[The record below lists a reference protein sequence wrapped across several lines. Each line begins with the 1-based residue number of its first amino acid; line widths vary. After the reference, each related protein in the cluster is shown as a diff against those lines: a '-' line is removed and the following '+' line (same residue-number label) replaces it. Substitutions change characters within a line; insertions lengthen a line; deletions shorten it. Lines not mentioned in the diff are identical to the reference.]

1 MTNETKVKNKIK
13 WFAGITI
20 AVVSLLLVVATV
32 SVFTDIPDA
41 KAITQNEVDKLK
53 NQLSSITAQRKEL
66 EAELKNLDKQ
76 QATMTQQIEAL
87 DNKIA
92 AAEEEIEIQLQLI
105 GALENLISIKETELA
120 ESEEQRDAQYELMR
134 DRVRFMA
141 EHGNVSYLSI
151 LLSSESFSDFLTRY
165 EVIKSIVEHDNSIF
179 DAFRATCDDIATQKD
194 SLEQSYAE
202 AEAQEKQLEENKA
215 KMEAEVTQREA
226 KMEELIKTES
236 ATRKEYNSIAAE
248 EDKLIDDVR
257 DAVNELAKQSSSVY
271 VGGKFQ
277 WPLPAANN
285 VVTCVYGMRV
295 HPITGVYKLHTG
307 VDLRAS
313 SGTNIY
319 AANSGTVITSTYS
332 TAYGN
337 YVVIDHG
344 GGIATLYAHM
354 TKRLVKVG
362 DKVKQGKVIGY
373 VGSTGYSTGPHLHFE
388 IIKDGDYIDPITQY
402 SGFRIVHKDG
412 RVLSK

>member
-1 MTNETKVKNKIK
+1 MTKETSLGNGIK
-13 WFAGITI
+13 WFARIAATAICLFLVASVI
-20 AVVSLLLVVATV
+20 AV
-32 SVFTDIPDA
+32 FTNIPDA
-41 KAITQNEVDKLK
+41 KAITQSEVDKLK

-66 EAELKNLDKQ
+66 EKELKNLDKQ

-92 AAEEEIEIQLQLI
+92 AAEEEIELQLQLI
-105 GALENLISIKETELA
+105 TALENLVSIKETELS
-120 ESEEQRDAQYELMR
+120 ESEAKMDAQYELMR

-151 LLSSESFSDFLTRY
+151 LLSSESFSDFLTRF

-179 DAFRATCDDIATQKD
+179 DAFRATCDDVASQKA
-194 SLEQSYAE
+194 SLEESYAE
-202 AEAQEKQLEENKA
+202 AEAQEKLLEDNKA
-215 KMEAEVTQREA
+215 KMEAEVAQREA
-226 KMEELIKTES
+226 KMAELVKTES
-236 ATRKEYNSIAAE
+236 ETRKEYNSIAAE
-248 EDKLIDDVR
+248 EDKLVDDVR

-277 WPLPAANN
+277 WPLPAKNN
-285 VVTCVYGMRV
+285 IVTCVYGMRV

-307 VDLRAS
+307 VDLRAT

-344 GGIATLYAHM
+344 GGVATLYAHM

-362 DKVKQGKVIGY
+362 EKVKQGKVIGY

-388 IIKDGDYIDPITQY
+388 IIKNGDYVDPVKEY
-402 SGFRIVHKDG
+402 AGFRIVHKDG

>member
-1 MTNETKVKNKIK
+1 MTKEANIGKGIK
-13 WFAGITI
+13 WFARI
-20 AVVSLLLVVATV
+20 ASAAICLVLIVAV
-32 SVFTDIPDA
+32 IGVFANIPDA

-66 EAELKNLDKQ
+66 EAELKSLDKQ
-76 QATMTQQIEAL
+76 QASMTQQIEAL

-92 AAEEEIEIQLQLI
+92 AAEEEMEIQLQLI
-105 GALENLISIKETELA
+105 AALENLISIKQTELA
-120 ESEEQRDAQYELMR
+120 ESEANRDAQYELMR

-141 EHGNVSYLSI
+141 EHGNISYLSI
-151 LLSSESFSDFLTRY
+151 LLSAESFSDFLTRY

-179 DAFRATCDDIATQKD
+179 DAFRATCDDVAAQKA
-194 SLEQSYAE
+194 SLEESYAE
-202 AEAQEKQLEENKA
+202 AEAQEKLLEANKTA
-215 KMEAEVTQREA
+215 MEAEVAQREA
-226 KMEELIKTES
+226 KMAELVKME
-236 ATRKEYNSIAAE
+236 ADTRTEYNSIAAE
-248 EDKLIDDVR
+248 EDKLVDEVR

-285 VVTCVYGMRV
+285 IVTCVYGMRV

-313 SGTNIY
+313 SGTKIY
-319 AANSGTVITSTYS
+319 AANSGTVITSKYN

-344 GGIATLYAHM
+344 GGVATLYAHM
-354 TKRLVKVG
+354 TKRLVSVG
-362 DKVKQGKVIGY
+362 EKVKQGKVIGY

-388 IIKDGDYIDPITQY
+388 IIKDGDYVDPVTQY
-402 SGFRIVHKDG
+402 KGFRIVHKDG

>member
-1 MTNETKVKNKIK
+1 MTKSANIGNGMK
-13 WFAGITI
+13 WFARI
-20 AVVSLLLVVATV
+20 AIMAICVFLVAAVI
-32 SVFTDIPDA
+32 SVFTNIPDA
-41 KAITQNEVDKLK
+41 KAITQSEVDKLK

-66 EAELKNLDKQ
+66 EKELKNLDKQ
-76 QATMTQQIEAL
+76 QASMTQQIEAL

-105 GALENLISIKETELA
+105 AALENLVSIKETELG
-120 ESEEQRDAQYELMR
+120 ESEEKMNAQYELMR

-141 EHGNVSYLSI
+141 EHGNISYLSI
-151 LLSSESFSDFLTRY
+151 LLSAESFSDFLTRY

-179 DAFRATCDDIATQKD
+179 DAFRATCDDVAAQKA
-194 SLEQSYAE
+194 SLEESYAE
-202 AEAQEKQLEENKA
+202 AEAQEKLLEENKA
-215 KMEAEVTQREA
+215 KMEAEVVQREA
-226 KMEELIKTES
+226 KMAELVKMES
-236 ATRKEYNSIAAE
+236 DTRKEYNSIAAE

-277 WPLPAANN
+277 WPLPAKNN
-285 VVTCVYGMRV
+285 IVTCVYGMRV

-307 VDLRAS
+307 VDLRAT

-319 AANSGTVITSTYS
+319 AANGGTVITSTYS

-344 GGIATLYAHM
+344 GGVATLYAHM

-362 DKVKQGKVIGY
+362 EKVKQGKVIGY

-388 IIKDGDYIDPITQY
+388 IIKNGDYVDPVKEY